1 MESLNWSRNIASY
14 IFLNEKIK
22 KKHLQEEFN
31 FDNLRIYYL
40 FSFTMYTLEE
50 TFNHILISR
59 VNFFFTQ
66 KCTKK

>member
-1 MESLNWSRNIASY
+1 MESLNWTRNKACY

-40 FSFTMYTLEE
+40 FSIIVL
-50 TFNHILISR
+50 
-59 VNFFFTQ
+59 
-66 KCTKK
+66 